1 MSTNN
6 ELKIYKEIQFY
17 LETQM
22 KKKDFSSIEQYVN
35 SHKQY
40 IFELYFKLGSGNE
53 YLRSP
58 YDLVCMEN
66 PEIALKYQVLLETV
80 IDKDVLFTDE

>member
-22 KKKDFSSIEQYVN
+22 KKKYFSSIEQYVN
-35 SHKQY
+35 SHKHY
-40 IFELYFKLGSGNE
+40 SVELYFKLGIRNE
-53 YLRSP
+53 YLRSR
-58 YDLVCMEN
+58 YDLVCMESSV
-66 PEIALKYQVLLETV
+66 IALK
-80 IDKDVLFTDE
+80 